1 MIHKKLTQSQLNIM
15 KTLWAENKAMIASD
29 FVQLD
34 SSLNLNSVQSSL
46 RSLFKKNY
54 IEVSGI
60 VYSGK
65 VLTRSYVPTISA
77 DEYAAENINGIVNNL
92 LSSNIL
98 LHYVETENDIETIVL
113 GLPKHMNGDIGERG
127 QISIEFKKQLEE
139 MIEGI
144 NVILIDE
151 RLTTV
156 EAHKTM
162 NFLNVN
168 KHKKRNIVDTIS
180 AVYIL
185 ESYMKMKKDN

>member
-1 MIHKKLTQSQLNIM
+1 MIHKKLTQSQLSIM

-65 VLTRSYVPTISA
+65 VLIRSYVPTISA

-98 LHYVETENDIETIVL
+98 LHYVETENDIETIIQL
-113 GLPKHMNGDIGERG
+113 
-127 QISIEFKKQLEE
+127 QKKLEE
-139 MIEGI
+139 RKKF
-144 NVILIDE
+144 LE
-151 RLTTV
+151 R
-156 EAHKTM
+156 
-162 NFLNVN
+162 N
-168 KHKKRNIVDTIS
+168 S
-180 AVYIL
+180 
-185 ESYMKMKKDN
+185 

>member
-1 MIHKKLTQSQLNIM
+1 MIHKKLTQSQLIIM

-65 VLTRSYVPTISA
+65 VLTRSYVLTISA

-98 LHYVETENDIETIVL
+98 LHYVETENDIETIIQL
-113 GLPKHMNGDIGERG
+113 
-127 QISIEFKKQLEE
+127 QKKLEE
-139 MIEGI
+139 RKKF
-144 NVILIDE
+144 LE
-151 RLTTV
+151 R
-156 EAHKTM
+156 
-162 NFLNVN
+162 N
-168 KHKKRNIVDTIS
+168 S
-180 AVYIL
+180 
-185 ESYMKMKKDN
+185 